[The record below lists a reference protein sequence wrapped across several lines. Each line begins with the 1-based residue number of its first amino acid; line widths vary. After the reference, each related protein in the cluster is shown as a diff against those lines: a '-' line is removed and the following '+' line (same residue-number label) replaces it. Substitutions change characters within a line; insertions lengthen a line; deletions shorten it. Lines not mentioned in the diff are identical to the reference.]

1 MKIGFMGTTTPLLTL
16 EEFQSCY
23 AGKKPYYEY
32 WFGKAIQKS
41 VPTWLHA
48 VLQKLL
54 CDVLQE
60 AGYKSAP
67 EVELRIDPDWQP
79 KPDVI
84 GATNIDED
92 YPTKPV
98 EIVAEVLSPEDKM
111 VQVYEKCRQYERI
124 GIGQIFVFDP
134 NSKTA
139 WMWSCD
145 KTNLERIAELMLPN
159 GRRIQV
165 QSIWDELDRR
175 K

>member
-1 MKIGFMGTTTPLLTL
+1 MATITQPLTL
-16 EEFQSCY
+16 QQFRTCY
-23 AGKKPYYEY
+23 ADQKPYYEY

-54 CDVLQE
+54 CDVLQQ
-60 AGYKSAP
+60 AGYKSGP

-84 GATNIDED
+84 GATNIDEE

-98 EIVAEVLSPEDKM
+98 EIVAEVLSPDDKM
-111 VQVYEKCRQYERI
+111 LQVYEKCRQYERI
-124 GIGQIFVFDP
+124 GIDQIFVFDP
-134 NSKTA
+134 KSKMA
-139 WMWSCD
+139 WIWSRD
-145 KTNLERIAELMLPN
+145 QSNLERIVELILPN
-159 GRRIQV
+159 GRRIDV